1 MAMPN
6 DRRGHGRPASSSFI
20 LLLLAL
26 SLLAPMATAG
36 AAAEECDRQE
46 PNPAERAIGIAA
58 SASNGAL
65 TDLRSWIRLAA
76 INLRSRRRISR
87 SKSEAMK
94 EAAASSFQTGKTAAE
109 ESAKSAATVAE
120 TVVKKAV
127 KKVKKNRGDL

>member
-76 INLRSRRRISR
+76 INLRSRISR